1 MCQSCFAPRR
11 TPSSLSND
19 RGARNGTDPYRGYEV
34 LYYRLDC
41 GTAELLTY
49 NRMTSRGA
57 SITRFSGL
65 LVTR

>member
-11 TPSSLSND
+11 TPSSFSND
-19 RGARNGTDPYRGYEV
+19 RGARNVTDSCRGYEV
-34 LYYRLDC
+34 LYYRLDG
-41 GTAELLTY
+41 GTAELVINNLI
-49 NRMTSRGA
+49 TSRGA

>member
-11 TPSSLSND
+11 TPSSFSND
-19 RGARNGTDPYRGYEV
+19 RGARNVTDSCRGYEV
-34 LYYRLDC
+34 LYYRLDG
-41 GTAELLTY
+41 GTAELVTY
-49 NRMTSRGA
+49 NLMTSRGA